1 MNDRIRLS
9 AASRQVTDA
18 LASLDAAALR
28 ELTERLRL
36 VAEGRLGVEPER
48 SEAVERELRIL
59 GEVLIATEENI
70 HILQRLQAR
79 KAREEW
85 AL

>member
-9 AASRQVTDA
+9 AAARQVTDA
-18 LASLDAAALR
+18 LASLDGEALR
-28 ELTERLRL
+28 ELTARLNL
-36 VAEGRLGVEPER
+36 VAEGRFGVEAER
-48 SEAVERELRIL
+48 TEAVERELRIL

-79 KAREEW
+79 KARNEW
-85 AL
+85 AV